1 MLEGLVE
8 HSRARVVQGQ
18 VAVRAGALRA
28 AGGEHGHEGAVQVA
42 RLVGQ
47 QRRVEHVGEQ
57 RVPEPHQAG
66 VVLLGDAGG
75 RRLVHRVV
83 HPRPAGYIGE
93 HPRVHRTARDG
104 QHLGDRARPR
114 GQVVRTGRAARAAAR
129 PGCPRAATPARGR
142 RRGPAGGQV
151 GVAERALPDVLD
163 QGVPR
168 GRAPQVG
175 ELLGGLLDGQPGQR
189 QVDHAGHPQHV
200 GQPAVQDMSVG
211 DALVAVGDQQRH
223 RLLPGPGDEVG
234 ERVEGADVG
243 PLKVVD
249 GEDDGA
255 FLGEPGHRAVDR
267 VQGAAGGVGSPVD
280 AVQRGQ
286 VEALHRVPLGAPAL
300 ERAR

>member
-1 MLEGLVE
+1 MPP
-8 HSRARVVQGQ
+8 
-18 VAVRAGALRA
+18 
-28 AGGEHGHEGAVQVA
+28 
-42 RLVGQ
+42 
-47 QRRVEHVGEQ
+47 GEQ
-57 RVPEPHQAG
+57 RVPQRVGDVLGQRLQPGVDVAG
-66 VVLLGDAGG
+66 QQL
-75 RRLVHRVV
+75 
-83 HPRPAGYIGE
+83 
-93 HPRVHRTARDG
+93 
-104 QHLGDRARPR
+104 
-114 GQVVRTGRAARAAAR
+114 
-129 PGCPRAATPARGR
+129 
-142 RRGPAGGQV
+142 GQV

-168 GRAPQVG
+168 GRAPQIG
-175 ELLGGLLDGQPGQR
+175 QLLGGLLDGQPGQR

-211 DALVAVGDQQRH
+211 DALVAVGHQQRH
-223 RLLPGPGDEVG
+223 RLLPGSGDEVG

-286 VEALHRVPLGAPAL
+286 VQALHRVPLGAPAL
-300 ERAR
+300 ERGDEREVGRRRGAEVQATGPQHRVSPGPGPVRDRADEAGLPHAGLTVHQDGARYSAGGPPDHLAKELLLPGSTGDAGRLAPLESTHAPTVQRTPAAVSRFSGQV